1 MASWNYTALERGGR
15 TVSGSME
22 APDEATVAQ
31 HLRKAGSVPLSISQ
45 TRGDLFGRRGG
56 LAPRDLAQL
65 VRELA
70 TMLSAGQDLDRAL
83 RFIAQNAAPRVRSEA
98 AVLRDAVRNGSALAA
113 AMQTRPASFPPLIVG
128 LVRAGEAGGNLAA
141 TLDRLAELL
150 ERQRALAASIQS
162 AMIYPSLLLTA
173 AIGAII
179 LLLTQVL
186 PQFVPMFEQSG
197 AALPASTRFL
207 VNAGEAVER
216 YGAVAAVAGLGL
228 FLLARLALRRAG
240 PRLAF
245 DTMCVRLPLFG
256 GLAREAVAA
265 RLCRTLGSLLANGVA
280 LIPALEIV
288 RIVVGNAAA
297 VAALDRATEAVR
309 NGGTLSAPLEV
320 GGIFPPRMVHLV
332 RLGEETAR
340 LGEVLMRAA
349 DIHEAAT
356 REASQRMVSL
366 LTPAIT
372 VIMGAV
378 IAGIVSSLLLA
389 MLGLNDL
396 AQ

>member
-1 MASWNYTALERGGR
+1 MANWSYTALERGGR

-22 APDEATVAQ
+22 AADEATVAQ
-31 HLRKAGSVPLSISQ
+31 RLRKAGSVPLSIAR
-45 TRGDLFGRRGG
+45 TRGSLLGASG
-56 LAPRDLAQL
+56 LAAGDLAQL

-83 RFIAQNAAPRVRSEA
+83 RFIAQHAAPRVRREA
-98 AVLRDAVRNGSALAA
+98 ALLRDAVRDGNALAA
-113 AMQTRPASFPPLIVG
+113 AMAARPATFPPLIIG

-162 AMIYPSLLLTA
+162 AMIYPSLLLVA
-173 AIGAII
+173 AIGAIM

-186 PQFVPMFEQSG
+186 PQFVPLFEQSG

-207 VNAGEAVER
+207 VSAGEAVER
-216 YGAVAAVAGLGL
+216 YGAAAGAGLLGL
-228 FLLARLALRRAG
+228 VLLARLVLRRSG
-240 PRLAF
+240 PRLAL
-245 DTMCVRLPLFG
+245 DRLCLRLPLFG
-256 GLAREAVAA
+256 GLMREAVAA
-265 RLCRTLGSLLANGVA
+265 RLCRTLGSLLANGVP
-280 LIPALEIV
+280 LVPALGIV
-288 RIVVGNAAA
+288 RVVVGNAAA
-297 VAALDRATEAVR
+297 VAALDGATEMVR
-309 NGGTLSAPLEV
+309 NGGTLSAPLETA
-320 GGIFPPRMVHLV
+320 GLFPPRMVHLV

-340 LGEVLMRAA
+340 LGEVLLRAA

-356 REASQRMVSL
+356 REASQRLVSL

-372 VIMGAV
+372 IIMGAV